1 MGSAGKIDWSK
12 AGKRL
17 RFSLAKP
24 GEGNPDWNWVAQRW
38 KVAEEYAADELVAEE
53 IVKAVACPRDGCLAP
68 AWHDCR
74 DARGEVMFDAPHQ
87 ERRFAAGAAMIEKGW
102 KL

>member
-17 RFSLAKP
+17 RYSLAKP

-38 KVAEEYAADELVAEE
+38 KVAEEYAGEELTAWQ
-53 IVKAVACPRDGCLAP
+53 VKDLVACPRCGAHKGYLCP
-68 AWHDCR
+68 
-74 DARGEVMFDAPHQ
+74 DARGAAMDSPHE
-87 ERRFAAGAAMIEKGW
+87 ERRFAAGALRIEQGW